1 MALFG
6 NKKTGEETKVT
17 TPKKA
22 TSAKTTAKT
31 SKKEEAAVSM
41 SDLYNGAAVKTV
53 SAGGTKVKK
62 EIKAGNAY
70 KVLVKPL
77 ITEKATNLGMHNK
90 YVFVVSLKANK
101 ISVAKAIEETYGVK
115 PVKVNLANVSGKKV
129 ARGKVRGQRKDWR
142 KAIVTLP
149 QGQTIKIYEGV

>member
-22 TSAKTTAKT
+22 TPAKTTAKT

-41 SDLYNGAAVKTV
+41 SDLYNEATVKTV
-53 SAGGTKVKK
+53 GVGGTKVKK

-115 PVKVNLANVSGKKV
+115 PIKVNLANVSGKKV

-142 KAIVTLP
+142 KAIVTLAK
-149 QGQTIKIYEGV
+149 GQTIKIYEGV